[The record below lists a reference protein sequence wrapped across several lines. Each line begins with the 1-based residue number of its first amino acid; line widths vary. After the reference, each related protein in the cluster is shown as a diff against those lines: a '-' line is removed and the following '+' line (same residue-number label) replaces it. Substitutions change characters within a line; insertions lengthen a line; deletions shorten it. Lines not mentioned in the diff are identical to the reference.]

1 MIIYEITARVPK
13 DLVEEFE
20 SFMQDEHI
28 PDLLATGHFSR
39 AEMACFPENCYR
51 IRYEALDKTAL
62 DDYLAGD
69 AERLRRDF
77 LRRFPT
83 GAVKLSREI
92 LAVIGVWEAGQPTL

>member
-13 DLVEEFE
+13 NLVENFE
-20 SFMQDEHI
+20 RFMQKEHI

-69 AERLRRDF
+69 AERLRQDF
-77 LRRFPT
+77 LKHFPA
-83 GAVKLSREI
+83 GAVRLSREI
-92 LAVIGVWEAGQPTL
+92 LAVIGVWETDRPAR